1 MRALFL
7 NAVDN
12 YLARFGTQIISL
24 FLIPIISS
32 ELTEA
37 ELSFY
42 LISIS
47 FFGFSIIF
55 FDYSSQ
61 VIAIKKVAYNIFSI
75 RDHIISTYVIRF
87 FFIFI
92 VLVIFLILYFL
103 YQSVDIL
110 IVGFIAC
117 IQGLKPIWFYQARLK
132 LKYAIFIELIFK
144 SLLLFY
150 LILID
155 IPSLNFILF
164 SILISETFILII
176 QSYPIRNI
184 LNWNKIFTNLKN
196 IKFYLMDGINPFLSR
211 IYGGIFISMPLPIA
225 SIWFGGEALF
235 YLLCLDRF
243 VRIINSFTSPFFRAM
258 YPYFSKYKIF
268 NKFYIYSAAISFSFF
283 SFFLIIYFKE
293 YFISLLFKTEYQQG
307 FTDILFLIPPLTII
321 STTIAMIDYNLK
333 GKYKQ
338 LMIYTKYA
346 CMASLVFLILSIML
360 DSLNMLIISILVP
373 EILILSALIF
383 IAFRSRYEF

>member
-1 MRALFL
+1 MKALFIH
-7 NAVDN
+7 AVDN
-12 YLARFGTQIISL
+12 YMARFGTQIISL

-32 ELTEA
+32 GLTES

-47 FFGFSIIF
+47 FFAFSIIF

-61 VIAIKKVAYNIFSI
+61 VIAIKEVANNIFSI
-75 RDHIISTYVIRF
+75 RDHIISNYVIRF

-92 VLVIFLILYFL
+92 VLAIFLILYFL
-103 YQSVDIL
+103 YQSINML

-117 IQGLKPIWFYQARLK
+117 LQGLKPIWVYQARLK

-144 SLLLFY
+144 SLLLCY
-150 LILID
+150 LLLID
-155 IPSLNFILF
+155 ITSLNFILF
-164 SILISETFILII
+164 LILISETFVLLI
-176 QSYPIRNI
+176 QSYPIRNL
-184 LNWNKIFTNLKN
+184 LNWSKIFTNLKN
-196 IKFYLMDGINPFLSR
+196 IKLYLMDGIDPFLAR
-211 IYGGIFISMPLPIA
+211 IYGGIYISMPLPIA

-235 YLLCLDRF
+235 YLLCIDRF

-268 NKFYIYSAAISFSFF
+268 NKFYIYTAAISFSIL
-283 SFFLIIYFKE
+283 SFFLIFYFKE

-307 FTDILFLIPPLTII
+307 FTDILFLIPSLTIL
-321 STTIAMIDYNLK
+321 STTIAIIDYNLM

-346 CMASLVFLILSIML
+346 CIVSLVFLIFSIML
-360 DSLNMLIISILVP
+360 DNLNILIISILVP
-373 EILILSALIF
+373 EILIIVALIF
-383 IAFRSRYEF
+383 ITFRSRYEL

>member
-150 LILID
+150 LILTD